1 MRRVEQIIM
10 LNLWGGRSLQADI
23 TRVGG
28 GSWCPLGEDSFLP
41 VTIPYNPGGF
51 STMIPRLKGGY
62 TMTNR
67 TIKGELMAKSLDTN

>member
-1 MRRVEQIIM
+1 M
-10 LNLWGGRSLQADI
+10 
-23 TRVGG
+23 
-28 GSWCPLGEDSFLP
+28 P

-67 TIKGELMAKSLDTN
+67 TIKGELMAKSLDTH